1 MSIYKKFLPHLLVL
15 VGFIL
20 VSLAYFSPVIQG
32 KVIYQSDI
40 VQYTGMA
47 QEQINFRIN
56 NDAEPYWT
64 NSAFGGMPTYQLGAK
79 YPYNFIKDI
88 DSALRFLPRPADYLF
103 LYFLGFY
110 VLMISLRLS
119 PLRAFIGALAFG
131 FSTYLIIILG
141 VGHNAKAHAIAYMPM
156 VLAGV
161 IMVFN
166 KKYLYGGILACFAG
180 ALEISANHFQMTY
193 YLLLLLIIV
202 AVFYSV
208 VYIREKQYK
217 TLGSMFGVLAL
228 AAILAL
234 GSNATNLMATAE
246 YAKFSTRGKSDL
258 TSTSINTTPGQ
269 GSSLSYD
276 YITEYSYG
284 IFESLNL
291 FVPGLTGGANSQSL
305 GLDSNTAH
313 FVKGLGASDTEALSF
328 VERVPT
334 YWGDQPIV
342 AAPAYVGAVVVFLF
356 VLGCFVEN
364 RKIKYVFMAGAALSL
379 LLSWGKNFSILTDFF
394 INYVP
399 FYNKFRAVS
408 SIQVLLE
415 MCIPALGVLGLY
427 SFTRSD
433 AKKQIQSLSYTLYV
447 FAGVFL
453 FLFIAKSS
461 LSFTGVND
469 NYYAQAY
476 GEIGPGFIRAVI
488 EDRKQMYSSDLWRS
502 LFLVVVTSVVLFL
515 QHKNKIKEVV
525 ALLIIGVFMV
535 GDLVL
540 VDKAY
545 VNDSNFVTKSKMTT
559 PFIAT
564 PADQAILQDKEV
576 FRVYEM
582 EAGLNSARSSFFH
595 QSINGYHAAK
605 PRRIQELFDKGLLQ
619 SNLQVLNMF
628 NIKYVLRQDEN
639 QQLVPLLNDGHNG
652 NAWFVSQVDKVQS
665 ADQQIEQ
672 LAQINTKTTA
682 ILDTSAFKDIQ
693 VDNSY
698 PVDSLAKVELV
709 SYSPNKLQYKTS
721 NNNKGLVV
729 FSEMYYPKGWNAY
742 IDGQKVDIFSV
753 NYVLRAL
760 EVNAGEHDI
769 EFVFEPKVIKTGS
782 LIALFSFVL
791 MVGISIASIVMVR
804 SKQKNKSL

>member
-1 MSIYKKFLPHLLVL
+1 MNIYKKFLPHLLVL

-20 VSLAYFSPVIQG
+20 VSLAYFSPVLSG

-47 QEQINFRIN
+47 QEQIDFRIQN
-56 NDAEPYWT
+56 ASEPYWT

-110 VLMISLRLS
+110 VLMISLRVS

-161 IMVFN
+161 LMVFN
-166 KKYLYGGILACFAG
+166 KRYLWGGILACFAG

-193 YLLLLLIIV
+193 YLLLLLLIV
-202 AVFYSV
+202 AVVYSV
-208 VYIREKQYK
+208 KYIKEKQYK
-217 TLGSMFGVLAL
+217 SLGCMFGILIL
-228 AAILAL
+228 SGILAL

-246 YAKFSTRGKSDL
+246 YASFSTRGKSDL
-258 TSTSINTTPGQ
+258 TTTNIKNTPGQ

-291 FVPGLTGGANSQSL
+291 FVPGLTGGANNQA
-305 GLDSNTAH
+305 LDLESNTAK
-313 FVKGLGASDTEALSF
+313 FVKGLGASDQEALSF

-334 YWGDQPIV
+334 YWADQPIV

-356 VLGCFVEN
+356 VLGCFVEK
-364 RKIKYVFMAGAALSL
+364 RKIKYIFIAGAVFSL

-394 INYVP
+394 IHYFP

-415 MCIPALGVLGLY
+415 MCVPALAVLGLY
-427 SFTRSD
+427 SYSKSNSSTQY
-433 AKKQIQSLSYTLYV
+433 KSLLYTLYI
-447 FAGVFL
+447 FAGTFI
-453 FLFIAKSS
+453 FLFIAKAS
-461 LSFTGVND
+461 LSFTGAND

-488 EDRKQMYSSDLWRS
+488 QDRKQMYSDDIWRS
-502 LFLVVVTSVVLFL
+502 LILVAVTSLVLYLQSKNKLKQIVVL
-515 QHKNKIKEVV
+515 VT
-525 ALLIIGVFMV
+525 IGGLMVF
-535 GDLVL
+535 DLVL
-540 VDKAY
+540 VDKGY
-545 VNDSNFVTKSKMTT
+545 VNDSNFVTKSQMTT

-564 PADQAILQDKEV
+564 PADKTILQDKEV

-582 EAGLNSARSSFFH
+582 QAGLNSARSSFFH

-605 PRRIQELFDKGLLQ
+605 PRRIQELFDYGLLQ
-619 SNLQVLNMF
+619 SNMQVLNMF
-628 NIKYVLRQDEN
+628 NVKYVISQDED
-639 QQLVPLLNDGHNG
+639 QQLVPLLNQDHNG
-652 NAWFVSQVDKVQS
+652 NAWFVTSLDKVDNP
-665 ADQQIEQ
+665 DQEFEK
-672 LAQINTKTTA
+672 LSQINTKTTA
-682 ILDTSAFKDIQ
+682 VINTNAFKSTTLK
-693 VDNSY
+693 DNY
-698 PVDSLAKVELV
+698 VLDSLSQIKLV
-709 SYSPNKLQYKTS
+709 SYLPNKLVYQT
-721 NNNKGLVV
+721 NNANDGLGV
-729 FSEMYYPKGWNAY
+729 FSEMYYPYGWNAY
-742 IDGQKVDIFSV
+742 IDGEKADILSV

-760 EVNAGEHDI
+760 ELPKGNHQV
-769 EFVFEPKVIKTGS
+769 EFIFEPQVIKKGS
-782 LIALFSFVL
+782 RIALISFIIMVVL
-791 MVGISIASIVMVR
+791 SIGSIVLIR
-804 SKQKNKSL
+804 KKQNKSGV